1 MDEPSF
7 ILFLADELLMRGATA
22 DTLLLARGLPHH
34 GFRVQLIAQNA
45 QQLSTEL
52 RRQLDLRQIA
62 HMSTPLIHRA
72 ILRLLQAEFENKKPD
87 LIHVHSRRLLNA
99 ANRLSAH
106 WKIPLVITIQ
116 DDLNPRDLFCMNLSA
131 GGCVITVSESVRK
144 HFLDNTN
151 FDPGLVR
158 VIPSGVESK
167 SESGSDEL
175 LLDPARRAVI
185 GTAGALEEIKGVHFF
200 LGAAQKV
207 LIRFPETMFLVSGTG
222 PEEHRLRELARAL
235 GMMSK
240 VTFVP
245 RLKDFSAAIQA
256 MDIFCL
262 PSLRQGL
269 GTIMLQAM
277 GQGRPVIATN
287 TGGVASVV
295 TNRANGLI
303 VPAEDVDALA
313 DGMIEL
319 LSKPDWARELGEAA
333 RLLVRREF
341 GVERMLERTAEVY
354 RELIPPKVKNRS
366 HAALESAN

>member
-1 MDEPSF
+1 MDEPPF

-22 DTLLLARGLPHH
+22 DTLLLARGLPNC
-34 GFRVQLIAQNA
+34 GFRVQLIAQDA
-45 QQLSTEL
+45 QQLSTDF
-52 RRQLDLRQIA
+52 RRQLNLRQIA

-72 ILRLLQAEFENKKPD
+72 ILRLLQAEFESKKPD
-87 LIHVHSRRLLNA
+87 LIHAHSRRLLNA

-116 DDLNPRDLFCMNLSA
+116 DYLNPRDSFRMNLAA

-144 HFLDNTN
+144 NFLDHTN

-167 SESGSDEL
+167 PESQPER
-175 LLDPARRAVI
+175 LLDPARRAVV
-185 GTAGALEEIKGVHFF
+185 GPAGALEEIKGVHFF

-235 GMMSK
+235 GILSN

-277 GQGRPVIATN
+277 GHARPVIATN

-295 TNRANGLI
+295 SDRENGLI

-319 LSKPDWARELGEAA
+319 LSRPDWARELGNAG
-333 RLLVRREF
+333 RQLVCREF
-341 GVERMLERTAEVY
+341 GLERMLDRTAEVY